1 MAEAVAVADTAA
13 ADATDGEQGN
23 SFEAVAAAD
32 AEYRALE
39 IAKGVD
45 EGQEEAALRSLF
57 EGPSAGLLEAACQ
70 TLPASVAWSFES
82 MRDAWRRLEA
92 DERSV
97 GARVR
102 AVIETL
108 DAPHLRPSSIEERLK
123 NGTTAACFGCV
134 SLFNN
139 LRNDAE

>member
-1 MAEAVAVADTAA
+1 MANAA
-13 ADATDGEQGN
+13 EGATTGEQGN
-23 SFEAVAAAD
+23 SFGAVAAAD
-32 AEYRALE
+32 AEYHAVE
-39 IAKGVD
+39 AAKGID
-45 EGQEEAALRSLF
+45 ERQEEAALRSLF
-57 EGPSAGLLEAACQ
+57 EGPSTGLLEAACQ
-70 TLPASVAWSFES
+70 TLPASVSWSLAS
-82 MRDAWRRLEA
+82 MREAWRRLET